1 MIFGVNM
8 IKKKGWNCDSNTWD
22 DRFHP
27 IQWKWWWIRHP
38 NTWDGKFHPIRGK
51 KWWNGDPN
59 TWDGRFYIPEKTKKE
74 IERKI
79 KNILG

>member
-1 MIFGVNM
+1 V
-8 IKKKGWNCDSNTWD
+8 KKKVWNGDPNTWVG
-22 DRFHP
+22 RFHP
-27 IQWKWWWIRHP
+27 
-38 NTWDGKFHPIRGK
+38 TRGK

-59 TWDGRFYIPEKTKKE
+59 TWDGRFYVPEETKKE

>member
-1 MIFGVNM
+1 M
-8 IKKKGWNCDSNTWD
+8 IKKKERNYN
-22 DRFHP
+22 
-27 IQWKWWWIRHP
+27 P
-38 NTWDGKFHPIRGK
+38 NTWDGRFHPIRGK

-79 KNILG
+79 KTF

>member
-1 MIFGVNM
+1 M
-8 IKKKGWNCDSNTWD
+8 IKKKEWIRHPNTLD

-38 NTWDGKFHPIRGK
+38 NTWDGRFHPIRGK

-79 KNILG
+79 KTF